1 MPREERAITSGQ
13 QVLIPDRPRNRKIER
28 KTTIVINSRD
38 RHVLNYPNTNNFRF
52 YLRRPLKDIVTIELV
67 NGCVPGFLYN
77 MNTGWNKFTFQE
89 GSTQYT
95 VTLTPGFYTATQL
108 AAQLQTQLNAIGA
121 GNTYV
126 CALDPNT
133 QKLTV
138 TRSVGAA
145 TFSFLFY
152 SGVYKDDLDQEA
164 VIITSVNCPARF
176 FGFGYND
183 YTDTAGVITAPA
195 PMDSENFLTRMYL
208 YINAESSA
216 DLHRLEL
223 SAGRRDCFH
232 IFYLKPGEENYIK
245 LNKDTELA
253 LPIYHA
259 SPTPI
264 SRISFFDV
272 SFRDE
277 FYRLLDLQNRD
288 VDLVLEITHL
298 E

>member
-1 MPREERAITSGQ
+1 MSSTDTAITSGQ
-13 QVLIPDRPRNRKIER
+13 QVLIPDRPRGRKIER

-38 RHVLNYPNTNNFRF
+38 RNILKYPSTNTFRF
-52 YLRRPLKDIVTIELV
+52 NLRRPLKDIVTIELV

-77 MNTGWNKFTFQE
+77 INTGWNRFTFLE
-89 GSTQYT
+89 GAVQYT
-95 VTLTPGFYTATQL
+95 VTLTPGFYTDTQL
-108 AAQLQTQLNAIGA
+108 ATHLQTQLNAIGA
-121 GNTYV
+121 GNTYTCV
-126 CALDPNT
+126 PDPNT
-133 QKLTV
+133 KKLTI
-138 TRSVGAA
+138 TRTVGAA
-145 TFSFLFY
+145 GFSFLFRT
-152 SGVYKDDLDQEA
+152 GVFKDFLDEYA
-164 VIITSVNCPARF
+164 KILVSVNCPARF
-176 FGFGYND
+176 LGFGYDD
-183 YTDTAGVITAPA
+183 YTDTGGILLAPF

-208 YINAESSA
+208 YINAESNV

-259 SPTPI
+259 SPAPI

-277 FYRLLDLQNRD
+277 FYRPLDLQNRD

>member
-1 MPREERAITSGQ
+1 MSSAGERAITSGQ

-38 RHVLNYPNTNNFRF
+38 RHVLNYPSTNNFRF
-52 YLRRPLKDIVTIELV
+52 ILRRPIKDIVTIELV
-67 NGCVPGFLYN
+67 NGCVPGFIYN
-77 MNTGWNKFTFQE
+77 INTGWNKFSFDE
-89 GSTQYT
+89 GTTRYT
-95 VTLTPGFYTATQL
+95 VTLTPGFYNATQL
-108 AAQLQTQLNAIGA
+108 ASELQTQLNAIG
-121 GNTYV
+121 GNTYT
-126 CALDPNT
+126 CAVNPNT

-138 TRSVGAA
+138 TRTAGAS
-145 TFSFLFY
+145 TFSFRFY
-152 SGVYKDDLDQEA
+152 SGVYTDTLDQEA

-176 FGFGYND
+176 LGFGYND
-183 YTDTAGVITAPA
+183 YSDTAGVITAPA
-195 PMDSENFLTRMYL
+195 PMDTENFLTRMYL
-208 YINAESSA
+208 YINAESNV

-232 IFYLKPGEENYIK
+232 IFYLKPGDENYIK

-259 SPTPI
+259 APAPI

-277 FYRLLDLQNRD
+277 FCRPLDLQNRD